1 MKGRFN
7 VAYSD
12 VNELAAPVL
21 RHRMKMNF
29 EAIAERVTP
38 DDVVKMIIEEVS
50 KKFGVSTKK
59 SNDAPANNATE
70 VKVTVKVEN
79 VSADNVEVNVDNE
92 ENTEPAKGKKK
103 FGLFGKK

>member
-29 EAIAERVTP
+29 EAIAERVSP
-38 DDVVKMIIEEVS
+38 DDVVKMIVEEVGR
-50 KKFGVSTKK
+50 KFGLRAAKEEVAAS
-59 SNDAPANNATE
+59 DAE
-70 VKVTVKVEN
+70 
-79 VSADNVEVNVDNE
+79 
-92 ENTEPAKGKKK
+92 GKKK
-103 FGLFGKK
+103 HGFSGKR